1 MKLQGITFKGPA
13 ADPQLLEALPASYKG
28 RLAQLN
34 GFVAFNGG
42 LHIRGACSEPS
53 WHSLKLAVSGTESI
67 QQLFSSV
74 FPDDIPFGQDCMGDQ
89 YLLRNGIVH
98 KLYGETAEIE
108 SLELKLSE
116 FFSRVEDDP
125 IGYLGLEPLLQFQK
139 DGGVLE
145 PGQLLNAYP
154 PFVFKESAN
163 GVSLKAV
170 PVAEQLRFLS
180 DLAKQL
186 ASLPEGQAVQI
197 KVVP

>member
-1 MKLQGITFKGPA
+1 MNLQGVTFTGSA
-13 ADPQLLEALPASYKG
+13 ADPQLLEGLPSSYKEL
-28 RLAQLN
+28 LAQLN
-34 GFVAFNGG
+34 GFVAFHGG

-53 WHSLKLAVSGTESI
+53 WHSLQLARSGAESI
-67 QQLFSSV
+67 QKLFSSV

-98 KLYGETAEIE
+98 KLFGETAEVE
-108 SLELKLSE
+108 SLELKLGE
-116 FFSRVEDDP
+116 FFSRVEEDP
-125 IGYLGLEPLLQFQK
+125 IGFLGLEPLLQFQK

-154 PFVFKESAN
+154 PFAFKESAN

-186 ASLPEGQAVQI
+186 ASSPEGQTVQVR
-197 KVVP
+197 VVP